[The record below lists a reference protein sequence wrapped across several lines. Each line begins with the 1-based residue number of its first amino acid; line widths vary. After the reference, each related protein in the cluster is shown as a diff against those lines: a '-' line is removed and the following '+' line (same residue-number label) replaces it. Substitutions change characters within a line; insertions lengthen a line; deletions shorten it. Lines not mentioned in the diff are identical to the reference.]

1 MRRRTPG
8 RVRFWSPREN
18 GRRQLRRIFREGLS
32 GTCGKVLSERWR
44 LSSKLLSGK
53 TGWHKWRFVADC
65 PFAAR
70 QHPRPLKQRFSEHQ
84 ADKQDKSPGD
94 SGIKAIVEDELRNL
108 MQSLGWD
115 GLRRK

>member
-18 GRRQLRRIFREGLS
+18 VRRQLRRIFREGLS

-53 TGWHKWRFVADC
+53 TGWHKWRFVGDGA
-65 PFAAR
+65 FTAR
-70 QHPRPLKQRFSEHQ
+70 EDSRPLKQRFSEHQ
-84 ADKQDKSPGD
+84 ADKHEKSTGD
-94 SGIKAIVEDELRNL
+94 SGVKAIVEDELRNL
-108 MQSLGWD
+108 MQS
-115 GLRRK
+115 